1 LSIQARSSTG
11 AQYYPVALDLRG
23 RGAVVIGGGPLAE
36 AKVSGLRDAGAR
48 VTVIA
53 PAPTWRLE
61 QLASEGAIFL
71 HRREYRDGDLDGAH
85 LAIAALETAE
95 ERRLHAA
102 IWREAEQRRILFNAA
117 DDAQYCD
124 FIAPAIHRQGDVT
137 IAVSTGGAS
146 PALAVRLRDAIARR
160 VGAEYGQLASLLSA
174 LRPVVARAAPDHAAR
189 ARLWHEIVASR
200 EVWRRLRRGDVPGV
214 HNRIA
219 ALIRKAVENG
229 SHESSAASSPDAHVD
244 RVAPTRPRGV
254 VYLVGGGPG
263 AAGLITV
270 SGLRALQRADVVV
283 YDRLVNPALVART
296 PAAARRIYVG
306 KRAGDGNDRR
316 QEAINR
322 LLIRLARGGRR
333 VVRLKGG
340 DPFVFGRG
348 GEEYAA
354 LRAANVRVRVIP
366 GVSAAIAAP
375 SAVGV
380 PVTHRGAASAFVV
393 VAGRGE
399 NGAEPNVDWA
409 AIARMPTIVVL
420 MGLATVRQVACRL
433 LTHGLSFNTPAAVIA
448 SATLPAQRAVVG
460 TLGTIVTLV
469 AEAELRSPA
478 TLVVGDVV
486 RSTAEAT

>member
-1 LSIQARSSTG
+1 MLREVLTRRVST
-11 AQYYPVALDLRG
+11 AQYYPVSLDLRG
-23 RGAVVIGGGPLAE
+23 RVAVVIGGGALAE

-53 PAPTWRLE
+53 HAPTPRLE
-61 QLASEGAIFL
+61 QLASEGAITL
-71 HRREYRDGDLDGAH
+71 HRRQYRDGDLDGAY

-95 ERRLHAA
+95 ERRLHSS
-102 IWREAEQRRILFNAA
+102 IWREAERRRVLLNAA
-117 DDAQYCD
+117 DDAQYCH
-124 FIAPAIHRQGDVT
+124 FIAPAIHRQGDVSV
-137 IAVSTGGAS
+137 AVSTGGAS

-160 VGAEYGQLASLLSA
+160 VGPAYGELASLLAA
-174 LRPVVARAAPDHAAR
+174 LRAQVADAVPDHAGR

-200 EVWRRLRRGDVPGV
+200 AVWRRLRRGDRRGAQA
-214 HNRIA
+214 RIA
-219 ALIRKAVENG
+219 ALIAKAVENG
-229 SHESSAASSPDAHVD
+229 GSGSPSASSPNAF
-244 RVAPTRPRGV
+244 RGGTRRRGV
-254 VYLVGGGPG
+254 VHLVGGGPG

-270 SGLRALQRADVVV
+270 RGQRALQRADAVV
-283 YDRLVNPALVART
+283 YDRLVNPALVAQA
-296 PAAARRIYVG
+296 PPAARRIYVG

-322 LLIRLARGGRR
+322 LLVRLARSGLN

-375 SAVGV
+375 AAVGI
-380 PVTHRGAASAFVV
+380 PVTHRGAASAFAVV
-393 VAGRGE
+393 TGRGE
-399 NGAEPNVDWA
+399 NGADPNVDWA
-409 AIARMPTIVVL
+409 AVSRLPTIVVL
-420 MGLATVRQVACRL
+420 MGLASVRRVACRL
-433 LTHGLSFNTPAAVIA
+433 LTEGLSFNTPAAVIA

-460 TLGTIVTLV
+460 TLGTIPTLV
-469 AEAELRSPA
+469 AEAELTSPA

-486 RSTAEAT
+486 RLIQETTT

>member
-1 LSIQARSSTG
+1 MAIQARSSTG
-11 AQYYPVALDLRG
+11 AHYYPVALDLRG
-23 RGAVVIGGGPLAE
+23 RLAVVIGGGSLAE
-36 AKVSGLRDAGAR
+36 AKVSGLLDSGAG

-53 PAPTWRLE
+53 PVPTRRLE
-61 QLASEGAIFL
+61 QLAAEGAISL
-71 HRREYRDGDLDGAH
+71 HQRAYRNGDLDGAH
-85 LAIAALETAE
+85 VAIAALETVE

-102 IWREAEQRRILFNAA
+102 IWREAEQRRVLLNAA
-117 DDAQYCD
+117 DEAPYCH

-137 IAVSTGGAS
+137 VAVSTGGAS
-146 PALAVRLRDAIARR
+146 PALAVRLRDAVARR
-160 VGAEYGQLASLLSA
+160 VGPEYGALASLLSA
-174 LRPVVARAAPDHAAR
+174 LRPVVASAVPDHAAR
-189 ARLWHEIVASR
+189 ARVWHHVVASR
-200 EVWRRLRRGDVPGV
+200 GVWRRLRRGDIEGARS
-214 HNRIA
+214 RIA
-219 ALIRKAVENG
+219 ALIRKMVENRG
-229 SHESSAASSPDAHVD
+229 HESPAGLVPDARVDSVD
-244 RVAPTRPRGV
+244 RLRRRGV

-270 SGLRALQRADVVV
+270 SGLRALHRADVVV
-283 YDRLVNPALVART
+283 YDRLVNPALVAQA

-322 LLIRLARGGRR
+322 LLVRLARGGRR

-375 SAVGV
+375 AAIGV

-399 NGAEPNVDWA
+399 SGADPNVDWA
-409 AIARMPTIVVL
+409 AVARMPTIVVL

-433 LTHGLSFNTPAAVIA
+433 LAHGLSFNTPAAVIA

-460 TLGTIVTLV
+460 TLGTITTLV
-469 AEAELRSPA
+469 AEAELASPA
-478 TLVVGDVV
+478 TLVVGDVL
-486 RSTAEAT
+486 RSIQEAT